1 MARGKVTTTKELQAS
16 NDKLTGKLK
25 HATKRLDSTLTRIGG
40 LRAHLVA
47 NNPSNEDVVRIIDS
61 IIAES

>member
-25 HATKRLDSTLTRIGG
+25 HTAKRLDSTLTRIGG